1 MLITASPEISGV
13 SSRYIGSWSVTGAGC
28 CAAAAG
34 PAAASPGT
42 PSTKSKNG
50 HRYCHLNC
58 ASPTGSCRRLQCCEP
73 TAEERWCGK
82 SARHVL
88 WEPGAGDRLRRPG
101 GRGEI
106 LVPTATLALK
116 STRDF
121 RRSAP
126 LVGYA
131 EMPQLRNR
139 RRRAFWLVTTCASRN
154 RSRSVRR
161 RNTIAG
167 LAARVCQF
175 PDAAAREVR
184 RSASRR
190 D

>member
-1 MLITASPEISGV
+1 V
-13 SSRYIGSWSVTGAGC
+13 R
-28 CAAAAG
+28 
-34 PAAASPGT
+34 
-42 PSTKSKNG
+42 
-50 HRYCHLNC
+50 
-58 ASPTGSCRRLQCCEP
+58 
-73 TAEERWCGK
+73 
-82 SARHVL
+82 
-88 WEPGAGDRLRRPG
+88 

-131 EMPQLRNR
+131 EMPQLRDR

-167 LAARVCQF
+167 LAARACQF

-184 RSASRR
+184 ISATSLRGFVSKISEIALRFNEASRR
-190 D
+190 VNPSSNHTRVAICFGRRLRRGPQYWHLLHPPTTHTATSYSQRAYPVTRLMATSWTL